1 MSRPIAFFDFD
12 GTITTKDTLLEFIK
26 FSKGTL
32 PFYIGFALNSP
43 WLIAYRLKFISN
55 QKAKERIL
63 TWFFHNMPLSA
74 FQRSCDEFAQTRI
87 PALIRPKALH
97 EIGLLKEKGI
107 AVVIVS
113 ASPENW
119 LHGWT
124 ENIEAQLLA
133 TKLETNQLKG
143 DTRLTGKIR
152 GFNCHGQEKVR
163 RINEAFPASDYNIL
177 YAYGDTSGDKPMLA
191 LAAHPFFKPFRS

>member
-43 WLIAYRLKFISN
+43 WLIAYRLKLISN

-63 TWFFHNMPLSA
+63 TWFFHNMPLEA
-74 FQRSCDEFAQTRI
+74 FQQSCDEFAQTRI

-97 EIGLLKEKGI
+97 EIRQLQEKGFS
-107 AVVIVS
+107 VVIVS

-119 LHGWT
+119 LQKWT
-124 ENIEAQLLA
+124 TRLEVDLIA
-133 TKLETNQLKG
+133 TKLKTKQLK
-143 DTRLTGKIR
+143 DSIRLSGKIQ
-152 GFNCHGQEKVR
+152 GINCHGQEKVR
-163 RINEAFPASDYNIL
+163 RIKEAYDLLDFDNIH
-177 YAYGDTSGDKPMLA
+177 AYGDTSGDKPMLA
-191 LAAHPFFKPFRS
+191 LAAHSFFKPFR

>member
-26 FSKGTL
+26 FSKGTI

-43 WLIAYRLKFISN
+43 WLIAYRLKLISN

-63 TWFFHNMPLSA
+63 AWFFHNMPLEA
-74 FQRSCDEFAQTRI
+74 FQRSCDEFAQTSI

-97 EIGLLKEKGI
+97 EIRQLQEKGF

-119 LHGWT
+119 LQQWT
-124 ENIEAQLLA
+124 SGLEVDLIA
-133 TKLETNQLKG
+133 TRLETKQLK
-143 DTRLTGKIR
+143 DSIRLSGKIQ
-152 GFNCHGQEKVR
+152 GINCHGQEKVR
-163 RINEAFPASDYNIL
+163 RIKEAYDLSDFDNIH
-177 YAYGDTSGDKPMLA
+177 AYGDTSGDKPMLA
-191 LAAHPFFKPFRS
+191 LAAHSFFKPFR

>member
-26 FSKGTL
+26 FSKGTVA
-32 PFYIGFALNSP
+32 FYIGFALNSP
-43 WLIAYRLKFISN
+43 WLVAYRLKFISN

-63 TWFFHNMPLSA
+63 TWFFHNMPLAA

-97 EIGLLKEKGI
+97 EIRQLRDKGI
-107 AVVIVS
+107 TVVIVS

-124 ENIEAQLLA
+124 RDIEANLLA
-133 TKLETNQLKG
+133 TKLETNQLNG
-143 DTRLTGKIR
+143 DNRITGKIL
-152 GFNCHGQEKVR
+152 GLNCHGQEKVR
-163 RINEAFPASDYNIL
+163 RIKEAFPASENDIL